1 MATAL
6 TQAELWP
13 EETPSVDY
21 NVILGDAAQALDVVA
36 DESCQLVVTSPPYN
50 IGKEY
55 ERDRRLPLRQYVEW
69 VDEIIDKLCRKV
81 SESGSI
87 CWQVG
92 NFVDKGEIFPLD
104 LYFYK
109 AFKRR
114 GLKLR
119 NRIIWQF
126 NFGLNAQNR
135 FSGRYE
141 TLLWFTK
148 SDEYKF
154 NLDPVRV
161 PQLYPGKRHS
171 SAKGA
176 KAGLP
181 SGNPKGKNP
190 SDFWM
195 FDSKDAF
202 FGDGVWEFPNV
213 KASHLE
219 RTLHPCQFPSEL
231 AERCVLALSEQG
243 DIILDPFVGAGTTAI
258 AALRHGRSAIGIDRD
273 AKYVDLTR
281 GRIEEFLAGGLKL
294 RPLGRRT
301 RIPVAGEKVATLPEE
316 WMPGG
321 GNGEGKKAKA

>member
-6 TQAELWP
+6 TQAEFWP
-13 EETPSVDY
+13 ETSPYVDY
-21 NVILGDAAQALDVVA
+21 DIILGDAAQALDTVA

-69 VDEIIDKLCRKV
+69 VDEIIGKLCKKV
-81 SESGSI
+81 SETGSI

-148 SDEYKF
+148 TDNYKF

-161 PQLYPGKRHS
+161 RQIYPGKRHS
-171 SAKGA
+171 AKKGER
-176 KAGLP
+176 AGLP

-190 SDFWM
+190 SDFWV
-195 FDSKDAF
+195 FHTKEAF
-202 FGDGVWEFPNV
+202 LGDGVWEFPNV
-213 KASHLE
+213 KANHLE

-231 AERCVLALSEQG
+231 AERCILALSEER
-243 DIILDPFVGAGTTAI
+243 DVVLDPFVGAGTTAI
-258 AALRHGRSAIGIDRD
+258 AALRHGRSTIGIDRD
-273 AKYVDLTR
+273 PKYVDLTR
-281 GRIEEFLAGGLKL
+281 ERIEEFLAGELKL
-294 RPLGRRT
+294 RPLGRQTRT
-301 RIPVAGEKVATLPEE
+301 PVAGEKVATLPEE
-316 WMPGG
+316 WLPGD
-321 GNGEGKKAKA
+321 GNGKDKEA